1 MSRRRVMGTLPMR
14 RSTTPAELAEFLRK
28 MRHETGKTQDEVAR
42 AMKVSAE
49 HIVRMESGRVEPRL
63 TTVVR
68 FLGALG
74 SKLTL
79 VVDTER
85 PPVEG
90 SAPRAPPR
98 RKADTL
104 SSSRA
109 ASASGGRGRAV
120 KRRTMV

>member
-85 PPVEG
+85 APAEE
-90 SAPRAPPR
+90 SARKARPR
-98 RKADTL
+98 RRAGSPRKAE
-104 SSSRA
+104 A
-109 ASASGGRGRAV
+109 ATAVGGRSSAV

>member
-1 MSRRRVMGTLPMR
+1 MGTLPMR

-85 PPVEG
+85 PPAEE
-90 SAPRAPPR
+90 STRKAPPR
-98 RKADTL
+98 R
-104 SSSRA
+104 RA
-109 ASASGGRGRAV
+109 GSPPQRNGGRAGHGRT
-120 KRRTMV
+120 R

>member
-1 MSRRRVMGTLPMR
+1 MR

-85 PPVEG
+85 PPAEE
-90 SAPRAPPR
+90 STRKAPPR
-98 RKADTL
+98 RAAG
-104 SSSRA
+104 SMSRTETGPA
-109 ASASGGRGRAV
+109 GGGRGSAA

>member
-1 MSRRRVMGTLPMR
+1 MR
-14 RSTTPAELAEFLRK
+14 RSTTPAELAEYLRK

-85 PPVEG
+85 PLAEG
-90 SAPRAPPR
+90 SARKARPR
-98 RKADTL
+98 R
-104 SSSRA
+104 RA
-109 ASASGGRGRAV
+109 GLGRTEAGSGVGGRGSAA
-120 KRRTMV
+120 KRRTTV

>member
-1 MSRRRVMGTLPMR
+1 MR

-85 PPVEG
+85 
-90 SAPRAPPR
+90 APSEETARKAPPR
-98 RKADTL
+98 RRAGSL
-104 SSSRA
+104 SRTEA
-109 ASASGGRGRAV
+109 GPTVGGRGSAV

>member
-85 PPVEG
+85 PPAEESARKAPSRRRAG
-90 SAPRAPPR
+90 SAR
-98 RKADTL
+98 RTEGEPAVGGGG
-104 SSSRA
+104 
-109 ASASGGRGRAV
+109 SAT
-120 KRRTMV
+120 KRRRMI

>member
-1 MSRRRVMGTLPMR
+1 MR
-14 RSTTPAELAEFLRK
+14 RSTTPAELAEFLRR

-85 PPVEG
+85 PLAGET
-90 SAPRAPPR
+90 ARKAPPR
-98 RKADTL
+98 RRT
-104 SSSRA
+104 SSPRRTEGEPA
-109 ASASGGRGRAV
+109 VGGRGSAA

>member
-1 MSRRRVMGTLPMR
+1 MR

-85 PPVEG
+85 PLAGET
-90 SAPRAPPR
+90 ARTARPR
-98 RKADTL
+98 RTAGRPKRAD
-104 SSSRA
+104 SEPAVGR
-109 ASASGGRGRAV
+109 RGRAAKGRQV
-120 KRRTMV
+120 I